1 MKAQKIKDYLG
12 QYGMTVYYSAVSR
25 TWYIHLISGQVRPV
39 SSDTLR
45 ALIRL
50 LESGDLRLKVIIN
63 RAIRA
68 QMGV

>member
-25 TWYIHLISGQVRPV
+25 SWYLQSVSGSVRPV
-39 SSDTLR
+39 STKTLR
-45 ALIRL
+45 ALILL
-50 LESGDLRLKVIIN
+50 LESDDLRVKIIVN

-68 QMGV
+68 KLGV